1 MFRECFMNFF
11 AVKSYGNVHDKLQ
24 PDENLGK
31 LNRGAASHRS
41 PPGAASVTGP
51 E

>member
-1 MFRECFMNFF
+1 MFRECFMNL
-11 AVKSYGNVHDKLQ
+11 VGLRSYGNDKLQ
-24 PDENLGK
+24 YDENLEKWNHGP
-31 LNRGAASHRS
+31 ASHRS